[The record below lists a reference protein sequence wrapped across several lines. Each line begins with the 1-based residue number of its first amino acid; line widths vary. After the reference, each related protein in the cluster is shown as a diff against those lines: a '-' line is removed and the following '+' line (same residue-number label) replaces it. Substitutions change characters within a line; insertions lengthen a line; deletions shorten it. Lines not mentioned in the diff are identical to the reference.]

1 MNAID
6 DNHDNDDYLQGFCKE
21 LFKRDYFIRSLF
33 VYLSVFLYQ
42 FHLFLYFFDVF
53 TFEVPDTLYSIRT
66 FSLIMSLTKSSNDLN
81 PSFSEITIAAVLKFF
96 DNLKTIGISISWSF
110 QYHSCCFC
118 NFYSLYFLL
127 EESFIKIAYR
137 TWIIIYILSLTLVL
151 YPYVATATLVTTSI
165 TNIKCLS
172 SLYAN

>member
-6 DNHDNDDYLQGFCKE
+6 DNHDNDDYLQGFYKE

-33 VYLSVFLYQ
+33 VYLFVFLYQ
-42 FHLFLYFFDVF
+42 FHLFLYFLYVF
-53 TFEVPDTLYSIRT
+53 TFEVPGTLYSIRT

-81 PSFSEITIAAVLKFF
+81 PSFSEITIVAVLKFF

-118 NFYSLYFLL
+118 NFYSLAFSSRRIFYLNCL
-127 EESFIKIAYR
+127 QNMDNNIHFIPNPC
-137 TWIIIYILSLTLVL
+137 TLSLCSNS
-151 YPYVATATLVTTSI
+151 Y
-165 TNIKCLS
+165 S
-172 SLYAN
+172 SYYQYH